1 MTVRVSQ
8 AFRIN
13 LPSEQVDMYRWVTGM
28 TSADYASFAPAH
40 KALGSFFHGDR
51 FFMVNV
57 ECIGSDLLIQHYEL
71 VEHSRSHVKF
81 HSPRTKAYLFRWFPV
96 TLAVPWEMTLRPVSS
111 RACEL
116 TCTIGAEFPSPFLG
130 ALARA
135 NGARFFLRRHLA
147 TEGPAFARD
156 IELKFAT

>member
-1 MTVRVSQ
+1 MTLER
-8 AFRIN
+8 
-13 LPSEQVDMYRWVTGM
+13 QVDQSPPTAGATAGRMALSCVVGATAVAIAFVARPQAAPPPPPAPTPAAPPHITVTVPPPIVVSM
-28 TSADYASFAPAH
+28 ETVVQS
-40 KALGSFFHGDR
+40 
-51 FFMVNV
+51 
-57 ECIGSDLLIQHYEL
+57 
-71 VEHSRSHVKF
+71 
-81 HSPRTKAYLFRWFPV
+81 PV

-116 TCTIGAEFPSPFLG
+116 TCTIGAEFPSPLLG

-156 IELKFAT
+156 IEQKFAT